1 MYIDN
6 QSYYFL
12 DNKWIYK
19 RIYIVISGFKNL
31 KMFANCI
38 INKLTLIHTYSNIN
52 NMGTFDGKRFDEV
65 GKKLQKIIT

>member
-1 MYIDN
+1 ME
-6 QSYYFL
+6 
-12 DNKWIYK
+12 W
-19 RIYIVISGFKNL
+19 IYIVISVLKNL

-52 NMGTFDGKRFDEV
+52 NMGTFDRKRFDEV